1 MRPLHSR
8 IRFVTPP
15 ADRCTTLWAFG
26 PLDWE
31 TTIADVKWM
40 AVNTDIPVLDVSV
53 IVHRNLDRK
62 VLVLTPVDPWYS
74 FALAMAANT
83 AKKAP
88 IESGHESPI
97 ASRGTALARA
107 WP

>member
-83 AKKAP
+83 ARVSSAVTAEYW
-88 IESGHESPI
+88 IESRSI
-97 ASRGTALARA
+97 FSVFSIS
-107 WP
+107 